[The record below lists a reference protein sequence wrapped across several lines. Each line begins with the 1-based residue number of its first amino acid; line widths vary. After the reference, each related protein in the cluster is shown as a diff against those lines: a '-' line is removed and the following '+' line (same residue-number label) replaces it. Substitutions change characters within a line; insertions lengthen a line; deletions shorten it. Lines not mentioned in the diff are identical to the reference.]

1 MKSSELLD
9 KNFELLEKI
18 IKYNGIE
25 KFDIGN
31 TKLRLMASHPFKY
44 LRGTAERYFDI
55 FFETLKYTS
64 KEFSYVFKDKNL
76 QTTCT
81 NDTHVGNFG
90 FTGKNS
96 IFITNDFD
104 EYMIG
109 NPFLDIL
116 RFTSSMKFFI
126 DDINHKISS
135 NNLEI
140 KTLKHF
146 KSEIK
151 KLKKSEILNIIENN
165 QLFDEAIKMDLVELE
180 KMKKENLKEYF
191 SSILD
196 EALSNRVQIDKYL
209 EFEELEDVFLES
221 YFKAVQKQEEIVF
234 EKDSKM
240 YKFFSKS
247 KEKQKRRNQL
257 AKYTKE
263 TSQNGLVFNF
273 ENEKLIDLNSSKKS
287 KVLKALD
294 VKLNKNFLIKD
305 IAKRKTAGVGSSHL
319 DRYYVLVKSKNCD
332 EYLLLEMKEQL
343 KPVSLNFKKSF
354 KKYLDID
361 LKSFENTTPAKIHK
375 HGVKKVLGDKFDE
388 NIEDIIYKEK
398 SYILK
403 THFDSK
409 QGFDEEKIF
418 KYSKKQKDIKKFL
431 KEYIVSCAKALA
443 SSHLKGVEKIKEFK
457 SSMKKYQ
464 NDEKLYVFLKTM
476 SKNMTNMIFEDYLL
490 FSKEFYMYKG
500 YIKANIKSKLELN
513 DTKIEYI
520 RGVLKQIIYSSFYLK
535 LLASKQKDEYRKL
548 YNLIDT
554 KKYKVSGSTLE
565 QYYEEKKEFKIF
577 IIELVKIYLKKEEP
591 FLENK
596 VRHTLELSFQ
606 EKLKQLAFKNFFE

>member
-1 MKSSELLD
+1 MMKSNELLD

-64 KEFSYVFKDKNL
+64 KEFSYVFKDENL
-76 QTTCT
+76 QTSCT

-96 IFITNDFD
+96 DFITNDFD

-146 KSEIK
+146 KDEIK
-151 KLKKSEILNIIENN
+151 TLKKSEILNIIENN
-165 QLFDEAIKMDLVELE
+165 EIFDEVVEYDSIYLQN
-180 KMKKENLKEYF
+180 MQKKALKEYF
-191 SSILD
+191 FSIIK
-196 EALSNRVQIDKYL
+196 EALERRVQIDKYL
-209 EFEELEDVFLES
+209 EFEKLEDMFLQNYFES
-221 YFKAVQKQEEIVF
+221 VQK
-234 EKDSKM
+234 EKKVIFDKNSKLN
-240 YKFFSKS
+240 KFFTKS
-247 KEKQKRRNQL
+247 KEKYKRKNQL
-257 AKYTKE
+257 IKYTKE
-263 TSQNGLVFNF
+263 SKEGLIFNF
-273 ENEKLIDLNSSKKS
+273 ENEKIIDLNSSKEAKL
-287 KVLKALD
+287 LKALES
-294 VKLNKNFLIKD
+294 KLNKKLLVKD
-305 IAKRKTAGVGSSHL
+305 IARRKTAGVGSSHL
-319 DRYYVLVKSKNCD
+319 DRYYILAKNKISD
-332 EYLLLEMKEQL
+332 NYILLEMKEQL
-343 KPVSLNFKKSF
+343 KPVSLNFKEQF
-354 KKYLDID
+354 KEYLDID
-361 LKSFENTTPAKIHK
+361 LKLYENTTPAKIHEN
-375 HGVKKVLGDKFDE
+375 GVKKVLGDKFDE
-388 NIEDIIYKEK
+388 NIQYISYKDK

-418 KYSKKQKDIKKFL
+418 KYSKKQKDIKEFL
-431 KEYIVSCAKALA
+431 EEYIISCAKALA
-443 SSHLKGVEKIKEFK
+443 TSHLKGVKNIKKYKTF
-457 SSMKKYQ
+457 MKKYA
-464 NDEKLYVFLKTM
+464 NDEKLYSFLKSM

-490 FSKEFYMYKG
+490 FSKEFYIYKG
-500 YIKANIKSKLELN
+500 YIKADIKSKLELN

-520 RGVLKQIIYSSFYLK
+520 RGVLKQIIYSSFYVK

-548 YNLIDT
+548 YNLIDI
-554 KKYKVSGSTLE
+554 KKYKVSGNTLE
-565 QYYEEKKEFKIF
+565 QYYENKKEFKVF

-596 VRHTLELSFQ
+596 ARHTLELDFQ
-606 EKLKQLAFKNFFE
+606 EKLKQLSSKNFFQ